1 MVDAVLADHT
11 TAPIPESL
19 RLTLGWL
26 KKVTLSPTEVR
37 PEDLDPLL
45 AAGVSKAKLLDALYV
60 AFSFNI
66 YDRLA
71 DTLGWELPASD
82 WYPKAAKRLLSR
94 GYAL

>member
-1 MVDAVLADHT
+1 MLADYT
-11 TAPIPESL
+11 TAPISESM

-71 DTLGWELPASD
+71 DTLGWELPPPE

-94 GYAL
+94 GYDL